1 MQVILPKDMMSNET
15 SGLADDH
22 EVMMDPG
29 KMMEK
34 LKMEDGSMS
43 DMDLGRQ
50 LDKDKMAEEPGKM
63 TGHME
68 EEMMKKPG
76 MNEDG
81 QMDQG
86 HLEKAMKP
94 MEEKSR
100 MMMSGQQESGQVDQ
114 QQQQQLEKENLKL
127 KMKLM
132 EETELKD
139 GPMASGHSMNGQFEN
154 GQMNKNMSQEMTT
167 ELAQEAKAEKATSK
181 VKAKASDEMSEDER
195 LEKLENFEK
204 SLVRKIKLSERNPGE
219 ERRTGKSGSDLETG
233 IEKLNEVRIIPTAFR
248 HFCNSLITLC
258 PCLAA

>member
-50 LDKDKMAEEPGKM
+50 LDKDKMAEDPSKM
-63 TGHME
+63 AGHME

-76 MNEDG
+76 MNEDE

-94 MEEKSR
+94 MEEKR
-100 MMMSGQQESGQVDQ
+100 MMMMSGQLESGQVDQ
-114 QQQQQLEKENLKL
+114 QQQQLETENIKL
-127 KMKLM
+127 KMKQM
-132 EETELKD
+132 EETEMKD